1 METFFVFYV
10 SISIFAGKKIGNINF
25 MKKTI
30 LEKSGEVFL
39 KYGFKTATM
48 DDIANEL
55 AISKK
60 TIYKYFKNKEQLV
73 DESVLFFHNNI
84 NNSILCICNKGYNAI
99 EENFEVKIM
108 FKDIFKNLNESP
120 VFQLQKYYPKTYDK
134 VMSSEFEMFKDCI
147 SENIKKG
154 IKEGLYRKDINE
166 SVVSRFYFSLVFSV
180 YDTTLFT
187 QQNKTLNQLEI
198 EALEYHT
205 RAIATDK
212 GLKILEKQLEKI

>member
-1 METFFVFYV
+1 
-10 SISIFAGKKIGNINF
+10 

-55 AISKK
+55 GISKK

-73 DESVLFFHNNI
+73 DESVLLFHNNI
-84 NNSILCICNKGYNAI
+84 HNSILCICNKGYNAI

-120 VFQLQKYYPKTYDK
+120 VFQLQKYYPKTYAK
-134 VMSSEFEMFKDCI
+134 IMSSEFDMFKDCI

-154 IKEGLYRKDINE
+154 IKEGLYRNNINE
-166 SVVSRFYFSLVFSV
+166 NVISRFYFSLVFSV

-187 QQNKTLNQLEI
+187 QQNKTLNQLEL

-212 GLKILEKQLEKI
+212 GIKILEKQLEKI

>member
-1 METFFVFYV
+1 
-10 SISIFAGKKIGNINF
+10 

-84 NNSILCICNKGYNAI
+84 HNSILCICNKGYNAI

-120 VFQLQKYYPKTYDK
+120 VFQLQKYYPKTYEK

-166 SVVSRFYFSLVFSV
+166 SVISRFYFSLVFSV

-212 GLKILEKQLEKI
+212 GIKILEKQLEKI

>member
-1 METFFVFYV
+1 
-10 SISIFAGKKIGNINF
+10 

-55 AISKK
+55 GISKK

-73 DESVLFFHNNI
+73 DESVLLFHNNI
-84 NNSILCICNKGYNAI
+84 HNSILCICNKGYNAI

-120 VFQLQKYYPKTYDK
+120 VFQLQKYYPKTYAK
-134 VMSSEFEMFKDCI
+134 IMSSEFDMFKDCI

-154 IKEGLYRKDINE
+154 IKEGLYRNNINE
-166 SVVSRFYFSLVFSV
+166 SVISRFYFSLVFSV
-180 YDTTLFT
+180 YDTTLFA
-187 QQNKTLNQLEI
+187 QQNKTLNQLEL

-212 GLKILEKQLEKI
+212 GIKILEKQLEKI

>member
-1 METFFVFYV
+1 
-10 SISIFAGKKIGNINF
+10 

-84 NNSILCICNKGYNAI
+84 HNSILCICNKGYNAI

-166 SVVSRFYFSLVFSV
+166 SVISRFYFSLVFSV
-180 YDTTLFT
+180 YDTTIFT

-212 GLKILEKQLEKI
+212 GIKILEKQLEKL